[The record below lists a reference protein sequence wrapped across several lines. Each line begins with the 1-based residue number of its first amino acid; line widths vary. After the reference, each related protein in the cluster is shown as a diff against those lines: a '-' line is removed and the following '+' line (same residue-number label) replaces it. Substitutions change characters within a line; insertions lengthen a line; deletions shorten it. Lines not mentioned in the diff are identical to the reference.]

1 MGSAADRLT
10 GGPPSERPPRGPP
23 APRTVRRPPVC
34 GAMGV
39 PGLGALLLC
48 WAAATCAELGAPGG
62 PHRGVDLI
70 LDCSLAGE
78 DAHPWGISAGKPD
91 AARATLVLR
100 QVPVPDDGALDG
112 FTDFPGVT
120 AAQGDAPI
128 VFEASVD
135 RVRLPHAEVLLH
147 AACQEKVVTCELSRL
162 PQARQEPPAQESACF
177 MGAVQVSGGG
187 FSVSMVMKTLGGPEG
202 GAPLHPQLNLP
213 LSPRGTVLA
222 SVEFQVMTQKPSIPA
237 SLGASASLP
246 CGFSGAPG
254 SGPFHIEWRRQHRG
268 QGQRVYVWAGGQG
281 QALREGARL
290 EPQELLEVGDAS
302 LTLPGLTLRDE
313 GAYICQISSAQ
324 YQAQQIIQLSILET
338 PKVRLDLVAE
348 ALPPTLL
355 CAIAGY
361 YPLDVAVSWTREE
374 PGGAPTPASG
384 ASFSSHRQSRA
395 GTYSLSSSLRAEP
408 GPRGATYAC
417 QVAHVSLPE
426 PITLEIWVGPP
437 EQGAPLGSFLATGLF
452 FLALLFLG
460 LRRRRG

>member
-1 MGSAADRLT
+1 
-10 GGPPSERPPRGPP
+10 
-23 APRTVRRPPVC
+23 
-34 GAMGV
+34 MGV
-39 PGLGALLLC
+39 PGLGALMLC
-48 WAAATCAELGAPGG
+48 WAAATCAELGEPGP

-70 LDCSLAGE
+70 LDCSLTGE
-78 DAHPWGISAGKPD
+78 DGHGRGISASARD
-91 AARATLVLR
+91 AAPATLVLK

-112 FTDFPGVT
+112 FTDFPGVA
-120 AAQGDAPI
+120 AAQGDTPI
-128 VFEASVD
+128 AFEASVAQ
-135 RVRLPHAEVLLH
+135 VQLPHAEVLLH
-147 AACQEKVVTCELSRL
+147 AACQGKAVTCELSRL
-162 PQARQEPPAQESACF
+162 PQAGQESPARF
-177 MGAVQVSGGG
+177 VGAVQVSGGG
-187 FSVSMVMKTLGGPEG
+187 FSVSMVMKTLGEPEG

-213 LSPRGTVLA
+213 LTPRGTVLA
-222 SVEFQVMTQKPSIPA
+222 SVEFQVMTQKPSVPA

-254 SGPFHIEWRRQHRG
+254 SGPIHIEWRRQHRG

-290 EPQELLEVGDAS
+290 EARELLEAGDAS
-302 LTLPGLTLRDE
+302 LTLPDLTLRDE
-313 GAYICQISSAQ
+313 GVYICQISTAQ

-338 PKVRLDLVAE
+338 PKVRLNLVDE

-355 CAIAGY
+355 CAVAGY

-408 GPRGATYAC
+408 GAQGATYTC

-437 EQGAPLGSFLATGLF
+437 EQGARLGTFLATGLF

-460 LRRRRG
+460 LRRHRG